1 MDEYIKVCA
10 LYDKLCKE
18 RNCSTLWAANILDAS
33 QGITQKIVWQNFY
46 AYMANTS
53 HIYSDK
59 WVDSLGEQVEKGLKL
74 NDEGLK
80 FKTKT
85 VQNGTVTYIQMTP
98 DILLSS
104 NKDNMANKWLSFLKD
119 YRKKH
124 PGMSL
129 KQAMK
134 SGSVEYKKGKTTK
147 ATKGKKK

>member
-1 MDEYIKVCA
+1 MDEYKTVCA
-10 LYDKLCKE
+10 LYDKLCLE

-46 AYMANTS
+46 AYMANTN

-104 NKDNMANKWLSFLKD
+104 NKDNGKQVALIPERLSQET
-119 YRKKH
+119 
-124 PGMSL
+124 PGDELEASNEIGL
-129 KQAMK
+129 
-134 SGSVEYKKGKTTK
+134 G
-147 ATKGKKK
+147 